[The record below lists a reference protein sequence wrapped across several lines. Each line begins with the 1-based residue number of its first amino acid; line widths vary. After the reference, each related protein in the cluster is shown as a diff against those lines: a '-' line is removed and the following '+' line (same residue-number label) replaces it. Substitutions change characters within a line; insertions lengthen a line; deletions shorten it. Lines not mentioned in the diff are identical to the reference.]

1 MPSVA
6 LGPSEAV
13 ALRAKNDPRLTGSAA
28 MLPIMFLA
36 LLHGWTVSRA
46 GLASAHPRARRYR
59 CALRCFRSLKTTQTG
74 MLLSHRPLIVVE
86 PKLVRSSD
94 EAAVVTVRNIGAGA
108 ALNVYA
114 ECANIWQVGARG
126 YGPISWGRATGIS
139 RPLAP
144 DESAEIRMVVPD
156 RRQTLRDPFRLRVVL
171 RYESLSDTK
180 HWTDMYT
187 GRDDDGWPTKTGNGT
202 LPRPLRKL
210 VPDKHPVPIP
220 KDAPSW
226 RKALPKVRHPRH
238 AVREAWEWRAL
249 DVFEWDET
257 DTLLGHVTAKAIV
270 RETGSEVVV
279 LVHGYRFE
287 YRTSVTDRPRL
298 WNSILEH
305 ATERLCEKGV
315 PVGPEEDDE

>member
-1 MPSVA
+1 
-6 LGPSEAV
+6 
-13 ALRAKNDPRLTGSAA
+13 

-36 LLHGWTVSRA
+36 LLHGWTRA
-46 GLASAHPRARRYR
+46 QELALLPLIPAIVGILSFVVAFRA
-59 CALRCFRSLKTTQTG
+59 LKTTRTG

-86 PKLVRSSD
+86 PKLVESSD
-94 EAAVVTVRNIGAGA
+94 EAAVVTARNIGAGA

-114 ECANIWQVGARG
+114 ECANIWQVGARR
-126 YGPISWGRATGIS
+126 YGAISWGRAAGIP

-144 DESAEIRMVVPD
+144 GESAEIRMVVPD

-187 GRDDDGWPTKTGNGT
+187 GRDDVGWPTKTGNGT

-210 VPDKHPVPIP
+210 VPDEHPVPIP
-220 KDAPSW
+220 KDAPWW
-226 RKALPKVRHPRH
+226 RRAWPKLRHPRH

-249 DVFEWDET
+249 DIFEWDET
-257 DTLLGHVTAKAIV
+257 DAQLGHVRAKAIV
-270 RETGSEVVV
+270 REGGSEVVV
-279 LVHGYRFE
+279 LVHGHRFE
-287 YRTSVTDRPRL
+287 YRTSVTDQRCL
-298 WNSILEH
+298 WNSIIEH

-315 PVGPEEDDE
+315 LVDPGEDDE